1 MSCETGVQ
9 LTVYADHDYRFR
21 VSGPD
26 ELLLEYLE
34 DGRSETPMISFG
46 SLEEMEAV
54 AKAMLT
60 VVRLARG
67 EL

>member
-9 LTVYADHDYRFR
+9 LTVYADHDYRFV

-26 ELLLEYLE
+26 ELMLEYVE
-34 DGRSETPMISFG
+34 EGRDNKPYISFG
-46 SLEEMEAV
+46 SLEEMESV